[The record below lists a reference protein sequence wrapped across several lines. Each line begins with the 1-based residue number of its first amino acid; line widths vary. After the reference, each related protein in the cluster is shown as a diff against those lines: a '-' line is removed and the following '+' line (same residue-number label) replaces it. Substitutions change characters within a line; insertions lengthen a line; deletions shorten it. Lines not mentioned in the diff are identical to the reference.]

1 MKKMGKLKYIIFIFF
16 ILIFFDNVKAAQYY
30 DGSTKSHSVGGCQL
44 DYAYCWRT
52 SGTAFMLQGVRVS
65 AYNENAERI
74 SDIVDFTNDY
84 NAISTINSSYYYT
97 PNIRKNRVGYIQNPY
112 VSRDISQPKIEFANF
127 RSFIQANLTTN
138 TSIQDIFLSSMVT
151 IMDKTKICQG
161 EYASI
166 CSDTQYW
173 IFEPLTIIW
182 SRKEAYDYYGTYYE
196 LAYLL
201 GHSGYNFNGVSSFLP
216 GNIAM
221 SLYITG
227 VNNEFSS
234 FYKKVGLS
242 ALTKSQINTVSGYIK
257 SPGYSS
263 LQGMTTGISN
273 VKYGFGVGVML
284 KNDKIN
290 NPPKAKGCEGNCNIP
305 TCTVNKPKYDVCN
318 QGGNGI
324 GENEPSGVIEYS
336 YENCPLTDS
345 LKTYSIDFE
354 EGTVA
359 TSGSYTNGNPTI
371 CQIQCNEK
379 YYVEAWSLYNNLNP
393 IGENGILAG
402 SYIPINSP
410 VVYHKKTCEYFMA
423 EGKLEYFARQTATRQ
438 HCEIVSG
445 AEECTTVFD
454 EEEYNRIYN
463 NYTNSQNNGKCDVLK
478 KEYKQMTNN
487 IEKIAENDSVGD
499 LTLKLFSDYKLTA
512 TKTNTR
518 LNNIDNKNYEYG
530 YHNTFNYFI
539 DGNVNKY
546 IRMDNGID
554 ANTDIA
560 DGQNVGDGIAKVT
573 TPITLKE
580 DTYNYGINFYNIFS
594 NNSNFVN
601 IISKKYPIREQ
612 LKETYCPYKIIQRK
626 IYNVCVPSVNN
637 NYCGGDPNK
646 NFVYPKIKMIY
657 RPINLNY
664 PFPGKDGQGRTPGL
678 NWQTV
683 TEVVDGSVTL
693 IKDYTSDYITN
704 NRNVKTDQVY
714 SKEPL
719 YTIKLDS
726 ETIKKIREYNK
737 NHAYDDF
744 ELECIKGTG
753 TECLS
758 KFLRGNMEDFQLN
771 LITSGTCKDITNNSQ
786 NISNNNFYSCADK

>member
-1 MKKMGKLKYIIFIFF
+1 MYCDDVSAAKK
-16 ILIFFDNVKAAQYY
+16 Y
-30 DGSTKSHSVGGCQL
+30 DATTKSYSVGGCK
-44 DYAYCWRT
+44 DTYAFCWRN

-97 PNIRKNRVGYIQNPY
+97 PNIRKNRVSYIQNPY

-127 RSFIQANLTTN
+127 RSFIQSNLNTS
-138 TSIQDIFLSSMVT
+138 TSIQDIFSEDTLKNIESKINLCQNQYS
-151 IMDKTKICQG
+151 DKCTQ
-161 EYASI
+161 
-166 CSDTQYW
+166 TQYW

-182 SRKEAYDYYGTYYE
+182 SRKEDYDYYGTYYE

-221 SLYITG
+221 SLYITD
-227 VNNEFSS
+227 VNNEFAS

-242 ALTKSQINTVSGYIK
+242 ALTNNQINAVSGYIK

-284 KNDKIN
+284 YNYSSSL
-290 NPPKAKGCEGNCNIP
+290 PKAKGCEGNCNIP

-324 GENEPSGVIEYS
+324 DENEPSGVIEYS

-359 TSGSYTNGNPTI
+359 TSGSYTDGNPTI
-371 CQIQCNEK
+371 CQIQCNKK

-454 EEEYNRIYN
+454 EE
-463 NYTNSQNNGKCDVLK
+463 
-478 KEYKQMTNN
+478 
-487 IEKIAENDSVGD
+487 
-499 LTLKLFSDYKLTA
+499 
-512 TKTNTR
+512 
-518 LNNIDNKNYEYG
+518 
-530 YHNTFNYFI
+530 
-539 DGNVNKY
+539 
-546 IRMDNGID
+546 
-554 ANTDIA
+554 
-560 DGQNVGDGIAKVT
+560 
-573 TPITLKE
+573 
-580 DTYNYGINFYNIFS
+580 
-594 NNSNFVN
+594 
-601 IISKKYPIREQ
+601 
-612 LKETYCPYKIIQRK
+612 
-626 IYNVCVPSVNN
+626 
-637 NYCGGDPNK
+637 
-646 NFVYPKIKMIY
+646 
-657 RPINLNY
+657 
-664 PFPGKDGQGRTPGL
+664 
-678 NWQTV
+678 
-683 TEVVDGSVTL
+683 
-693 IKDYTSDYITN
+693 
-704 NRNVKTDQVY
+704 
-714 SKEPL
+714 
-719 YTIKLDS
+719 
-726 ETIKKIREYNK
+726 
-737 NHAYDDF
+737 
-744 ELECIKGTG
+744 
-753 TECLS
+753 
-758 KFLRGNMEDFQLN
+758 
-771 LITSGTCKDITNNSQ
+771 
-786 NISNNNFYSCADK
+786 

>member
-1 MKKMGKLKYIIFIFF
+1 MRKMNKLKYIIVVFF
-16 ILIFFDNVKAAQYY
+16 ILIFFDNVKAAQKY
-30 DGSTKSHSVGGCQL
+30 DASTAGYDSQECNLKWAH
-44 DYAYCWRT
+44 CWRQ
-52 SGTAFMLQGVRVS
+52 SGTSFMLQGVRVS
-65 AYNENAERI
+65 AYNENGKRI
-74 SDIVDFTNDY
+74 SDIVDFTNNY
-84 NAISTINSSYYYT
+84 NAVSTINSSYYYT
-97 PNIRKNRVGYIQNPY
+97 PNVRRNRIDYINGAE
-112 VSRDISQPKIEFANF
+112 VSKDVSQPKIEFINF
-127 RSFIQANLTTN
+127 RSFIQTGLTTN
-138 TSIQDIFLSSMVT
+138 TSIQDIFPESTLAT
-151 IMDKTKICQG
+151 IEDKINLCKDG
-161 EYASI
+161 YASN
-166 CSDTQYW
+166 CSNTQYW

-182 SRKEAYDYYGTYYE
+182 SRKEAYDYYGSYYE

-201 GHSGYNFNGVSSFLP
+201 ANSEYKFNGVDSFLP
-216 GNIAM
+216 ANIAM
-221 SLYITG
+221 SLYITD
-227 VNNEFSS
+227 VNKNFTT
-234 FYKKVGLS
+234 FYEKVHLNVVTNSQKMAVDNYKNDRKYS
-242 ALTKSQINTVSGYIK
+242 ALQRT
-257 SPGYSS
+257 
-263 LQGMTTGISN
+263 TTGFSN
-273 VKYGFGVGVML
+273 VKNGFGIGVMFRNYL
-284 KNDKIN
+284 AS
-290 NPPKAKGCEGNCNIP
+290 PPKAKGCEGNCNIP

-359 TSGSYTNGNPTI
+359 TSGSYTDGNPTI

-612 LKETYCPYKIIQRK
+612 LKETYCPYKVIQRK

-786 NISNNNFYSCADK
+786 NISGSNFYSCADK